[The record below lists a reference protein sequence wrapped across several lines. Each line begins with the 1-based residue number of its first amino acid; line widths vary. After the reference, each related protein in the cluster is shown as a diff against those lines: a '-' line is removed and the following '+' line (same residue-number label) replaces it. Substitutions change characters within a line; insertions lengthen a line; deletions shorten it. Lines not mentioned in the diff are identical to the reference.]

1 MPNCFYNRV
10 LEWHSKMKLRVVFA
24 TSAVAFLFF
33 LPAYPAFAS
42 ASFNVSIEGV
52 NSEAQLDRCT

>member
-1 MPNCFYNRV
+1 
-10 LEWHSKMKLRVVFA
+10 MKLRVVFA

-52 NSEAQLDRCT
+52 NSEAQVDRCT